1 MIIYYKFGLIE
12 TIQINR
18 FKIIVKKKD
27 KKVYI
32 TIILIIILKVWK
44 IKISNHLKDHK
55 LKDNKAQ
62 NNLG

>member
-1 MIIYYKFGLIE
+1 MQ
-12 TIQINR
+12 TNR

-27 KKVYI
+27 KKVYF
-32 TIILIIILKVWK
+32 TKILIKLKVWK

-55 LKDNKAQ
+55 LRGNKAQ

>member
-32 TIILIIILKVWK
+32 TIILIIILKV
-44 IKISNHLKDHK
+44 
-55 LKDNKAQ
+55 
-62 NNLG
+62 

>member
-1 MIIYYKFGLIE
+1 M
-12 TIQINR
+12 QINK

-27 KKVYI
+27 KKAYF
-32 TIILIIILKVWK
+32 TNILIKLKVWK
-44 IKISNHLKDHK
+44 IKIYNHLKDHK

>member
-12 TIQINR
+12 TMQINK

-27 KKVYI
+27 KKAYF
-32 TIILIIILKVWK
+32 TNILIKLKVWK
-44 IKISNHLKDHK
+44 IKIYNHLKDHK